1 MEKYYNDAIIGNKEI
16 TASYTK
22 KGELLRVFY
31 PNTDY
36 RQFVDY
42 FHTGVKINDSN
53 MIYLHDDINNQYE
66 QYFTENTN
74 ILNTN
79 ILNTYF
85 ELNILQTDF
94 VCINKNVIVKKYKFK
109 NKNNI
114 DLNVSFIIHSALL
127 TNDNNQVSGYYVND
141 SLVQYMHDYT
151 FSICSNNK
159 VKDSQINNNEANI
172 ENGVIWDKD
181 YIGMSNDSSICY
193 DLGTLKPNEEKELDI
208 YITISHGSSIKEIET
223 KITETKNID
232 VKKELDKAKKYWEK
246 YVKEHDTIKL
256 PESNTKYMK
265 KLEKI
270 YKRTILLYPLL
281 TNELTGGISAA
292 VEIDENRTKCGR
304 YSYCWP
310 RDAIFVTN
318 SLDILGMTKE
328 TEKYYKTFC
337 KMTQSKNGMWEQRFY
352 TDGTLAPCW
361 GYQID
366 ETASVIFGVYDHYV
380 KTKDEKFLYNNLK
393 MCENALGFLFK
404 YLDNVFNKK
413 EEEDIVK
420 KEIEEMVK
428 KSGKETDKRY
438 KHPSYDLWEMNEG
451 VHLYSLSSIYA
462 GLNAMTQIY
471 EKVKGKYENNRL
483 KLEQISKNTLKIKN
497 EINDIKKYVEKNL
510 CDENTK
516 ILHRN
521 TEDSKMDI
529 SVIGTVYP
537 FELLSPN
544 EKKVVN
550 TVEKINLTLR
560 TYTSGYLRFEQD
572 SYMDGNSPWPIA
584 TLWMALYY
592 IKSGNRK
599 KALECFEFV
608 TKSAT
613 QLGFL
618 SEQVDNKTMKPNW
631 VIGLGWSHAMY
642 IITLAEILKK

>member
-159 VKDSQINNNEANI
+159 VKASQINNNEANI

-193 DLGTLKPNEEKELDI
+193 DLGTVKPNEEKELDI

-352 TDGTLAPCW
+352 TDGSLAPCW

-366 ETASVIFGVYDHYV
+366 ETASVVYGIYNHYEHTKNAKFLKDTLRMSESAIKFLKKYV
-380 KTKDEKFLYNNLK
+380 KNV
-393 MCENALGFLFK
+393 
-404 YLDNVFNKK
+404 LDGK
-413 EEEDIVK
+413 EEE
-420 KEIEEMVK
+420 
-428 KSGKETDKRY
+428 Y
-438 KHPSYDLWEMNEG
+438 KSYDLWEEND
-451 VHLYSLSSIYA
+451 
-462 GLNAMTQIY
+462 AMIKIY
-471 EKVKGKYENNRL
+471 EIVKPEFEKNRL
-483 KLEQISKNTLKIKN
+483 KIEKIEKELQILRKYLVEIKN
-497 EINDIKKYVEKNL
+497 YILKNL
-510 CDENTK
+510 YDNNKKTFV
-516 ILHRN
+516 RN
-521 TEDSKMDI
+521 KDQKMDI
-529 SVIGTVYP
+529 SLLGLVTPFKVIAP
-537 FELLSPN
+537 K
-544 EKKVVN
+544 EKKMLN
-550 TVEKINLTLR
+550 TLERIELTLR
-560 TYTSGYLRFEQD
+560 TYTGGYLRYEGD
-572 SYMDGNSPWPIA
+572 NYAGGNPWVIA
-584 TLWMALYY
+584 NLWMAEYCLEA
-592 IKSGNRK
+592 GNKK
-599 KALECFEFV
+599 KARECFEFV
-608 TKSAT
+608 VKTAT
-613 QLGFL
+613 EHGYLA
-618 SEQVDNKTMKPNW
+618 EQIDNSTMQAKW
-631 VIGLGWSHAMY
+631 VIGLGWSHAMFIDVLQKLY
-642 IITLAEILKK
+642 K

>member
-172 ENGVIWDKD
+172 ENGIIWDKD

-352 TDGTLAPCW
+352 TDGSLAPCW

-366 ETASVIFGVYDHYV
+366 ETASVVYGIYNHYEHTKNAKFLKDTLRMSESAIKFLKKYV
-380 KTKDEKFLYNNLK
+380 KNV
-393 MCENALGFLFK
+393 
-404 YLDNVFNKK
+404 LDGK
-413 EEEDIVK
+413 EEE
-420 KEIEEMVK
+420 
-428 KSGKETDKRY
+428 Y
-438 KHPSYDLWEMNEG
+438 KSYDLWEENEG
-451 VHLYSLSSIYA
+451 IHTYSLATIFSSFD
-462 GLNAMTQIY
+462 AMIKIY
-471 EKVKGKYENNRL
+471 EIVKPEFEKNRL
-483 KLEQISKNTLKIKN
+483 KIEKIEKELQILRKYLVEIKN
-497 EINDIKKYVEKNL
+497 YILKNL
-510 CDENTK
+510 YDNNKKTFV
-516 ILHRN
+516 RN
-521 TEDSKMDI
+521 KDQKMDI
-529 SVIGTVYP
+529 SLLGLVTPFKVIAP
-537 FELLSPN
+537 K
-544 EKKVVN
+544 EKKMLN
-550 TVEKINLTLR
+550 TLERIELTLR
-560 TYTSGYLRFEQD
+560 TYTGGYLRYEGD
-572 SYMDGNSPWPIA
+572 NYAGGNPWVIA
-584 TLWMALYY
+584 NLWMAEYCLEA
-592 IKSGNRK
+592 GNKK
-599 KALECFEFV
+599 KARECFEFV
-608 TKSAT
+608 VKTAT
-613 QLGFL
+613 EHGYLA
-618 SEQVDNKTMKPNW
+618 EQIDNSTMQAKW
-631 VIGLGWSHAMY
+631 VIGLGWSHAMFIDVLQKLY
-642 IITLAEILKK
+642 K

>member
-352 TDGTLAPCW
+352 TDGSLAPCW

-366 ETASVIFGVYDHYV
+366 ETASIVYGIYNHYEHTKNAKFLKDTLRMSESAIKFLKKYV
-380 KTKDEKFLYNNLK
+380 KNV
-393 MCENALGFLFK
+393 
-404 YLDNVFNKK
+404 LDGK
-413 EEEDIVK
+413 EEE
-420 KEIEEMVK
+420 
-428 KSGKETDKRY
+428 Y
-438 KHPSYDLWEMNEG
+438 KSYDLWEENEG
-451 VHLYSLSSIYA
+451 IHTYSLATIFSSFD
-462 GLNAMTQIY
+462 AMIKIY
-471 EKVKGKYENNRL
+471 EIVKPEFEKNRL
-483 KLEQISKNTLKIKN
+483 KIEKIEKELQILRKYLVEIKN
-497 EINDIKKYVEKNL
+497 YILKNL
-510 CDENTK
+510 YDNNKKTFV
-516 ILHRN
+516 RN
-521 TEDSKMDI
+521 KDQKMDI
-529 SVIGTVYP
+529 SLLGLVTPFKVIAP
-537 FELLSPN
+537 K
-544 EKKVVN
+544 EKKMLN
-550 TVEKINLTLR
+550 TLERIELTLR
-560 TYTSGYLRFEQD
+560 TYTGGYLRYEGD
-572 SYMDGNSPWPIA
+572 NYAGGNPWVIA
-584 TLWMALYY
+584 NLWMAEYCLEA
-592 IKSGNRK
+592 GNKK
-599 KALECFEFV
+599 KARECFEFV
-608 TKSAT
+608 VKTAT
-613 QLGFL
+613 EHGYLA
-618 SEQVDNKTMKPNW
+618 EQIDNSTMQAKW
-631 VIGLGWSHAMY
+631 VIGLGWSHAMFIDVLQKLY
-642 IITLAEILKK
+642 K

>member
-16 TASYTK
+16 TASYTR

-109 NKNNI
+109 NQNNI

-151 FSICSNNK
+151 FSICSKNK
-159 VKDSQINNNEANI
+159 VKASQINNNEANI

-193 DLGTLKPNEEKELDI
+193 ELGTLKPNEEKELDI

-223 KITETKNID
+223 KITEAKNID

-310 RDAIFVTN
+310 RDAIFITN

-352 TDGTLAPCW
+352 TDGSLAPCW

-366 ETASVIFGVYDHYV
+366 ETASVVYGIYNHYEH
-380 KTKDEKFLYNNLK
+380 TKNAKFLKDTLRMSESAIKFLK
-393 MCENALGFLFK
+393 K
-404 YLDNVFNKK
+404 YVQNVLDGK
-413 EEEDIVK
+413 EEE
-420 KEIEEMVK
+420 
-428 KSGKETDKRY
+428 Y
-438 KHPSYDLWEMNEG
+438 KSYDLWEENEG
-451 VHLYSLSSIYA
+451 IHTYSLATIFSSFD
-462 GLNAMTQIY
+462 AMIKIY
-471 EKVKGKYENNRL
+471 EIVKPEFEKNRL
-483 KLEQISKNTLKIKN
+483 KIEKIEKELQILRKYLVEIKN
-497 EINDIKKYVEKNL
+497 YILKNL
-510 CDENTK
+510 YDNNKKTFV
-516 ILHRN
+516 RN
-521 TEDSKMDI
+521 KDQKMDI
-529 SVIGTVYP
+529 SLLGLVTPFKVIAP
-537 FELLSPN
+537 K
-544 EKKVVN
+544 EKKMLN
-550 TVEKINLTLR
+550 TLERIELTLR
-560 TYTSGYLRFEQD
+560 TYTGGYLRYEGD
-572 SYMDGNSPWPIA
+572 NYAGGNPWVIA
-584 TLWMALYY
+584 NLWMAEYCLEA
-592 IKSGNRK
+592 GNKK
-599 KALECFEFV
+599 KARECFEFV
-608 TKSAT
+608 VKTAT
-613 QLGFL
+613 EHGYLA
-618 SEQVDNKTMKPNW
+618 EQIDNSTMQAKW
-631 VIGLGWSHAMY
+631 VIGLGWSHAMFIDVLQKLY
-642 IITLAEILKK
+642 K

>member
-36 RQFVDY
+36 RQFVDF
-42 FHTGVKINDSN
+42 FHAGVKINDSN

-66 QYFTENTN
+66 QYFTEDTN

-94 VCINKNVIVKKYKFK
+94 ACINKNVIVKKYKFK

-127 TNDNNQVSGYYVND
+127 TNDNNQVSGYYINN

-151 FSICSNNK
+151 FTICSNSK
-159 VKDSQINNNEANI
+159 VKASQINNNEANI

-181 YIGMSNDSSICY
+181 YIGMSKDSSICY
-193 DLGTLKPNEEKELDI
+193 DLGILKPNEEKELNI
-208 YITISHGSSIKEIET
+208 YITVSHGSSIKEIET
-223 KITETKNID
+223 KIAETKNID
-232 VKKELDKAKKYWEK
+232 AKKELDKAKKYWEK

-310 RDAIFVTN
+310 RDAIFITN

-352 TDGTLAPCW
+352 TDGSLAPCW

-366 ETASVIFGVYDHYV
+366 ETASVIYGIYNHYEH
-380 KTKDEKFLYNNLK
+380 TKNEKFLKDTLR
-393 MCENALGFLFK
+393 MSENAIKFLKK
-404 YLDNVFNKK
+404 YVQNVLDGK
-413 EEEDIVK
+413 EEE
-420 KEIEEMVK
+420 
-428 KSGKETDKRY
+428 Y
-438 KHPSYDLWEMNEG
+438 KSYDLWEENEG
-451 VHLYSLSSIYA
+451 IHTYSLATIFSSFD
-462 GLNAMTQIY
+462 AMIKIY
-471 EKVKGKYENNRL
+471 EIVKPEFEKNRL
-483 KLEQISKNTLKIKN
+483 KIEKIEKETEILKKYLVEIKN
-497 EINDIKKYVEKNL
+497 YILKNL
-510 CDENTK
+510 YDNNKKTF
-516 ILHRN
+516 IRN
-521 TEDSKMDI
+521 KDQKMDI
-529 SVIGTVYP
+529 SLLGLVTP
-537 FELLSPN
+537 FKIIAPK
-544 EKKVVN
+544 EKKMLN
-550 TVEKINLTLR
+550 TLEKIELTLR
-560 TYTSGYLRFEQD
+560 TYTGGYLRYEGD
-572 SYMDGNSPWPIA
+572 NYAGGNPWVIA
-584 TLWMALYY
+584 NLWMAEYCLEA
-592 IKSGNRK
+592 GNKK
-599 KALECFEFV
+599 KARECFEFV
-608 TKSAT
+608 IKTAT
-613 QLGFL
+613 EHGYLA
-618 SEQVDNKTMKPNW
+618 EQIDNSTMQSKW
-631 VIGLGWSHAMY
+631 VIGLGWSHAMFIDVLQKLY
-642 IITLAEILKK
+642 K

>member
-159 VKDSQINNNEANI
+159 VKASQINNNEANI

-352 TDGTLAPCW
+352 TDGSLAPCW

-366 ETASVIFGVYDHYV
+366 ETASVVYGIYNHYEHTKNAKFLKDTLRMSESAIKFLKKYV
-380 KTKDEKFLYNNLK
+380 KNV
-393 MCENALGFLFK
+393 
-404 YLDNVFNKK
+404 LDGK
-413 EEEDIVK
+413 EEE
-420 KEIEEMVK
+420 
-428 KSGKETDKRY
+428 Y
-438 KHPSYDLWEMNEG
+438 KSYDLWEENEG
-451 VHLYSLSSIYA
+451 IHTYSLATIFSSFD
-462 GLNAMTQIY
+462 AMIKIY
-471 EKVKGKYENNRL
+471 EIVKPEFEKNRL
-483 KLEQISKNTLKIKN
+483 KIEKIEKELQILRKYLVEIKN
-497 EINDIKKYVEKNL
+497 YILKNL
-510 CDENTK
+510 YDNNKKTFV
-516 ILHRN
+516 RN
-521 TEDSKMDI
+521 KDQKMDI
-529 SVIGTVYP
+529 SLLGLVTPFKVITP
-537 FELLSPN
+537 K
-544 EKKVVN
+544 EKKMLN
-550 TVEKINLTLR
+550 TLERIELTLR
-560 TYTSGYLRFEQD
+560 TYTGGYLRYEGD
-572 SYMDGNSPWPIA
+572 NYAGGNPWVIA
-584 TLWMALYY
+584 NLWMAEYCLEA
-592 IKSGNRK
+592 GNKK
-599 KALECFEFV
+599 KARECFEFV
-608 TKSAT
+608 VKTAT
-613 QLGFL
+613 EHGYLA
-618 SEQVDNKTMKPNW
+618 EQIDNSTMQAKW
-631 VIGLGWSHAMY
+631 VIGLGWSHAMFIDVLQKLY
-642 IITLAEILKK
+642 K

>member
-94 VCINKNVIVKKYKFK
+94 ACINKNVIVKKYKFK
-109 NKNNI
+109 NQNNI

-159 VKDSQINNNEANI
+159 VKASQINNNEANI

-193 DLGTLKPNEEKELDI
+193 ELGTLKPNEEKELDI

-223 KITETKNID
+223 KITEAKNID

-310 RDAIFVTN
+310 RDAIFITN

-352 TDGTLAPCW
+352 TDGSLAPCW

-366 ETASVIFGVYDHYV
+366 ETASVVYGIYNHYEHTKNAKFLKDTLRMSESAIKFLKKYV
-380 KTKDEKFLYNNLK
+380 KNV
-393 MCENALGFLFK
+393 
-404 YLDNVFNKK
+404 LDGK
-413 EEEDIVK
+413 EEE
-420 KEIEEMVK
+420 
-428 KSGKETDKRY
+428 Y
-438 KHPSYDLWEMNEG
+438 KSYDLWEENEG
-451 VHLYSLSSIYA
+451 IHTYSLATIFSSFD
-462 GLNAMTQIY
+462 AMIKIY
-471 EKVKGKYENNRL
+471 EIVKPEFEKNRL
-483 KLEQISKNTLKIKN
+483 KIEKIEKELQILRKYLVEIKN
-497 EINDIKKYVEKNL
+497 YILKNL
-510 CDENTK
+510 YDNNKKTF
-516 ILHRN
+516 IRN
-521 TEDSKMDI
+521 KDQKMDI
-529 SVIGTVYP
+529 SLLGLVTPFKVIAP
-537 FELLSPN
+537 K
-544 EKKVVN
+544 EKKMLN
-550 TVEKINLTLR
+550 TLERIELTLR
-560 TYTSGYLRFEQD
+560 TYTGGYLRYEGD
-572 SYMDGNSPWPIA
+572 NYAGGNPWVIA
-584 TLWMALYY
+584 NLWMAEYCLEA
-592 IKSGNRK
+592 GNKK
-599 KALECFEFV
+599 KARECFEFV
-608 TKSAT
+608 VKTAT
-613 QLGFL
+613 EHGYLA
-618 SEQVDNKTMKPNW
+618 EQIDNSTMQAKW
-631 VIGLGWSHAMY
+631 VIGLGWSHAMFIDVLQKLY
-642 IITLAEILKK
+642 K

>member
-94 VCINKNVIVKKYKFK
+94 VCINKNVIIKKYKFK

-127 TNDNNQVSGYYVND
+127 TNDNNQVSGYYIND

-159 VKDSQINNNEANI
+159 VKASQINNNEANI

-181 YIGMSNDSSICY
+181 YIGMSKDSSICY
-193 DLGTLKPNEEKELDI
+193 DLGILKPNEEKELDI

-223 KITETKNID
+223 KIVEAKNID

-310 RDAIFVTN
+310 RDAIFMTN
-318 SLDILGMTKE
+318 SLDILGMTRE
-328 TEKYYKTFC
+328 AEKYYKTFC

-352 TDGTLAPCW
+352 TDGSLAPCW

-366 ETASVIFGVYDHYV
+366 ETASVVYGIYNHYEH
-380 KTKDEKFLYNNLK
+380 TKNAKFLKDTLR
-393 MCENALGFLFK
+393 MSESAIK
-404 YLDNVFNKK
+404 YLKKYVQNVLDGK
-413 EEEDIVK
+413 EEE
-420 KEIEEMVK
+420 
-428 KSGKETDKRY
+428 Y
-438 KHPSYDLWEMNEG
+438 KSYDLWEENEG
-451 VHLYSLSSIYA
+451 IHTYSLATIFSSFD
-462 GLNAMTQIY
+462 AMIKIY
-471 EKVKGKYENNRL
+471 EIVKPEFEKNRL
-483 KLEQISKNTLKIKN
+483 KIEKIEKELQILRKYLVEIKN
-497 EINDIKKYVEKNL
+497 YILKNL
-510 CDENTK
+510 YDNNKKTF
-516 ILHRN
+516 IRN
-521 TEDSKMDI
+521 KDQKMDI
-529 SVIGTVYP
+529 SLLGLVTPFKVIAP
-537 FELLSPN
+537 K
-544 EKKVVN
+544 EKKMLN
-550 TVEKINLTLR
+550 TLERIELTLR
-560 TYTSGYLRFEQD
+560 TYTGGYLRYEGD
-572 SYMDGNSPWPIA
+572 NYAGGNPWVIA
-584 TLWMALYY
+584 NLWMAEYCLEA
-592 IKSGNRK
+592 GNKK
-599 KALECFEFV
+599 KARECFELV
-608 TKSAT
+608 VKTAT
-613 QLGFL
+613 EHGYLA
-618 SEQVDNKTMKPNW
+618 EQIDNSTMQAKW
-631 VIGLGWSHAMY
+631 VIGLGWSHAMFIDVLQKLY
-642 IITLAEILKK
+642 K

>member
-352 TDGTLAPCW
+352 TDGSLAPCW

-366 ETASVIFGVYDHYV
+366 ETASVVYGIYNHYEHTKNAKFLKDTLRMSESAIKFLKKYV
-380 KTKDEKFLYNNLK
+380 KNV
-393 MCENALGFLFK
+393 
-404 YLDNVFNKK
+404 LDGK
-413 EEEDIVK
+413 EEE
-420 KEIEEMVK
+420 
-428 KSGKETDKRY
+428 Y
-438 KHPSYDLWEMNEG
+438 KSYDLWEENEG
-451 VHLYSLSSIYA
+451 IHTYSLATIFSSFD
-462 GLNAMTQIY
+462 AMIKIY
-471 EKVKGKYENNRL
+471 EIVKPEFEKNRL
-483 KLEQISKNTLKIKN
+483 KIEKIEKELQILRKYLVEIKN
-497 EINDIKKYVEKNL
+497 YILKNL
-510 CDENTK
+510 YDNNKKTFV
-516 ILHRN
+516 RN
-521 TEDSKMDI
+521 KDQKMDI
-529 SVIGTVYP
+529 SLLGLVTPFKVIAP
-537 FELLSPN
+537 K
-544 EKKVVN
+544 EKKMLN
-550 TVEKINLTLR
+550 TLERIELTLR
-560 TYTSGYLRFEQD
+560 TYTGGYLRYEGD
-572 SYMDGNSPWPIA
+572 NYAGGNPWVIA
-584 TLWMALYY
+584 NLWMAEYCLEA
-592 IKSGNRK
+592 GNKK
-599 KALECFEFV
+599 KARECFEFV
-608 TKSAT
+608 VKTAT
-613 QLGFL
+613 EHGYLA
-618 SEQVDNKTMKPNW
+618 EQIDNSTMQAKW
-631 VIGLGWSHAMY
+631 VIGLGWSHAMFIDVLQKLY
-642 IITLAEILKK
+642 K

>member
-1 MEKYYNDAIIGNKEI
+1 MGKYYNDAIIGNKEI

-352 TDGTLAPCW
+352 TDGSLAPCW

-366 ETASVIFGVYDHYV
+366 ETASVVYGIYNHYEHTKNAKFLKDTLRMSESAIKFLKKYV
-380 KTKDEKFLYNNLK
+380 KNV
-393 MCENALGFLFK
+393 
-404 YLDNVFNKK
+404 LDGK
-413 EEEDIVK
+413 EEE
-420 KEIEEMVK
+420 
-428 KSGKETDKRY
+428 Y
-438 KHPSYDLWEMNEG
+438 KSYDLWEENEG
-451 VHLYSLSSIYA
+451 IHTYSLATIFSSFD
-462 GLNAMTQIY
+462 AMIKIY
-471 EKVKGKYENNRL
+471 EIVKPEFEKNRL
-483 KLEQISKNTLKIKN
+483 KIEKIEKELQILRKYLVEIKN
-497 EINDIKKYVEKNL
+497 YILKNL
-510 CDENTK
+510 YDNNKKTFV
-516 ILHRN
+516 RN
-521 TEDSKMDI
+521 KDQKMDI
-529 SVIGTVYP
+529 SLLGLVTPFKVIAP
-537 FELLSPN
+537 K
-544 EKKVVN
+544 EKKMLN
-550 TVEKINLTLR
+550 TLERIELTLR
-560 TYTSGYLRFEQD
+560 TYTGGYLRYEGD
-572 SYMDGNSPWPIA
+572 NYAGGNPWVIA
-584 TLWMALYY
+584 NLWMAEYCLEA
-592 IKSGNRK
+592 GNKK
-599 KALECFEFV
+599 KARECFEFV
-608 TKSAT
+608 VKTAT
-613 QLGFL
+613 EHGYLA
-618 SEQVDNKTMKPNW
+618 EQIDNSTMQAKW
-631 VIGLGWSHAMY
+631 VIGLGWSHAMFIDVLQKLY
-642 IITLAEILKK
+642 K